1 MCLPSTDWEY
11 SSDRTSCGLLKRI
24 DQAKKE
30 RNENEN
36 DANLTILRLRPKY
49 IILFLGD
56 LC

>member
-11 SSDRTSCGLLKRI
+11 SFDRTSCGLLKRI